1 MKQIAVIGSG
11 GQNAAASLI
20 GTMLHATA
28 GWKVGVL
35 DLENSP
41 PASLKEGL
49 DQLAHQGCDC
59 AVAALGNGPVDEIFQ
74 VGVLTGWSGSARPV
88 AVDACQRLV
97 VNLDDDCGRLVAG
110 QRPSL
115 TYSEG
120 KDKAD
125 LTAKYLRCYPTRT
138 EFDALTWKE
147 IRRVRMPVLGG
158 YDLYQGLAALGCGLS
173 LGLPLDSLARSVE
186 QAAGIPGHLEEF
198 KEGELP
204 FRVVLDQAATAAEVE
219 SLLLT
224 LCPLR
229 EKTGKLRLLIGN
241 AVPGEADLIET
252 VAQELADEVVPRQ
265 EPMEQAVEALLEKGR
280 AGDVLV
286 ISGVHRPGASADER
300 RIIRRWLEQK
310 RKDVQV

>member
-11 GQNAAASLI
+11 GQSAAASLI
-20 GTMLHATA
+20 GTVLHSAA

-35 DLENSP
+35 DLENGRGDG
-41 PASLKEGL
+41 LKEGL
-49 DQLAHQGCDC
+49 DRLARQGCDC
-59 AVAALGNGPVDEIFQ
+59 AVAALGSGPVDQIFQ
-74 VGVLTGWSGSARPV
+74 VGVLTGWSGGARPA
-88 AVDACQRLV
+88 AVDACQQLV

-147 IRRVRMPVLGG
+147 IRRVRLPVLGG

-186 QAAGIPGHLEEF
+186 EAAGLPGHLEEF
-198 KEGELP
+198 KAGLP
-204 FRVVLDQAATAAEVE
+204 FRIVLDQAATAAELE

-224 LCPLR
+224 LRPLR
-229 EKTGKLRLLIGN
+229 EGKGRLRLLMGTAI
-241 AVPGEADLIET
+241 PGEKNLMGA
-252 VAQELADEVVPRQ
+252 VARDLADQVIPPQ
-265 EPMEQAVEALLEKGR
+265 ENRERGVEALLEAGR
-280 AGDVLV
+280 PGDVLV
-286 ISGVHRPGASADER
+286 LSGVHRPGSEADER
-300 RIIRRWLEQK
+300 IIIRQWLERK
-310 RKDVQV
+310 RRDDRA

>member
-1 MKQIAVIGSG
+1 MKQIAVIGSR

-20 GTMLHATA
+20 GATLHSAA

-35 DLENSP
+35 NLESGRGDG
-41 PASLKEGL
+41 LKAGL
-49 DQLAHQGCDC
+49 DRLARQGCEC
-59 AVAALGNGPVDEIFQ
+59 AVAALGSGPVDQVFQ
-74 VGVLTGWSGSARPV
+74 VGVLTGWSGGTKPE
-88 AVDACQRLV
+88 AVDACQQLV
-97 VNLDDDCGRLVAG
+97 VNLDDACGRLVAG

-173 LGLPLDSLARSVE
+173 LGLSLDSLARSVE
-186 QAAGIPGHLEEF
+186 AAAGLPGHLEEF
-198 KEGELP
+198 KAEQP
-204 FRVVLDQAATAAEVE
+204 FRIVLDQAMTAAELE

-224 LCPLR
+224 LRPLR
-229 EKTGKLRLLIGN
+229 EKKGKLRLLLGRTT
-241 AVPGEADLIET
+241 PGEENLMGI
-252 VAQELADEVVPRQ
+252 VARDLADQVLIPGE
-265 EPMEQAVEALLEKGR
+265 EPETAIEALLEAGR

-286 ISGVHRPGASADER
+286 LSGVHRPGSDADER
-300 RIIRRWLEQK
+300 EMIRRWVERK
-310 RKDVQV
+310 RRDDQA

>member
-20 GTMLHATA
+20 GTMLRAAA

-35 DLENSP
+35 GLEKGRSPDLK
-41 PASLKEGL
+41 AGL
-49 DQLAHQGCDC
+49 DQLARQGCDC
-59 AVAALGNGPVDEIFQ
+59 AVAALGSGPVDQVFQ
-74 VGVLTGWSGSARPV
+74 VGVLIGWFGDGKPA
-88 AVDACQRLV
+88 AVDACQQLV

-147 IRRVRMPVLGG
+147 IRRVRLPVLGG

-173 LGLPLDSLARSVE
+173 LGLPLDCLARSVE
-186 QAAGIPGHLEEF
+186 QAAGIPGHLEEVPA
-198 KEGELP
+198 ELP
-204 FRVVLDQAATAAEVE
+204 FRIVLDGAKTAAEVE

-224 LCPLR
+224 LRPLR
-229 EKTGKLRLLIGN
+229 EKQGKLRLLVGG
-241 AVPGEADLIET
+241 AASGEENLIQA
-252 VAQELADEVVPRQ
+252 VAQDLADEVVPGQ
-265 EPMEQAVEALLEKGR
+265 GPPEQAVIALLESGS

-286 ISGVHRPGASADER
+286 ISGAHRPGLPADER

-310 RKDVQV
+310 KRNARA